1 MTITVNGEP
10 REITATTLKALVEE
24 LDLTDAAVATA
35 LNGAFVF
42 AAGRE
47 ATLLTAGD
55 EVEIVAPMQGG

>member
-10 REITATTLKALVEE
+10 RDIAAMTLQALVEE
-24 LDLTDAAVATA
+24 LNLADAAVATA
-35 LNGAFVF
+35 LNGEFVF

-47 ATLLTAGD
+47 AAVLSAGD